1 MANRTNWV
9 PESKIALRL
18 ALLTAFRG
26 VLKLLVV
33 KEKLLTSRKH
43 KLGSTVDAL

>member
-18 ALLTAFRG
+18 ALLTAFRV